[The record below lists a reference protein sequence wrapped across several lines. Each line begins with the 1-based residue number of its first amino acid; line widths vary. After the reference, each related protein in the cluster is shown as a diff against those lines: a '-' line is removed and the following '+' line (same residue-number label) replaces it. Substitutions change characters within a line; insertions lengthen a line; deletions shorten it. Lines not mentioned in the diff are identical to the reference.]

1 MAIFFKFWWFKK
13 RGNGKWVCMTL
24 QFDSVLWMGNTL
36 NHNKESDKSKLTEEY

>member
-1 MAIFFKFWWFKK
+1 
-13 RGNGKWVCMTL
+13 MTL